1 MNKCRLVGRVP
12 HGVLPGGRN
21 EKPDNGLAT
30 RVGFFAP
37 SRFRRNDKGV
47 GQDPRGPDMKPF
59 ICVRST
65 RLLTY
70 TFVLLIGAILSVST
84 VRAEDHVS
92 LVKKGNEAFANADY
106 KKALEYYHMAET
118 DLPES
123 AELDYDVAGA
133 LHKDGA
139 YEQAVDEYT
148 KSLHTSDINLEAAAH
163 YNLGNTYFRM
173 EDYENAIKSYE
184 NALKINPED
193 MDAKYNLEL
202 ARKMLK
208 EQIKPQQ
215 QQQQQQQQ
223 QKQEKQQQNQ
233 QEQNQQ
239 EQQQQQQEQQEEQQQ
254 QEKPQPQPQE
264 QKEMSK
270 EDAERILNALRDDE
284 QDIQKKIRR
293 EVKAGN
299 YTGKDW

>member
-1 MNKCRLVGRVP
+1 MMSGEVSVTGQVTNTSLPRRLESSFSHFCLECLDFP
-12 HGVLPGGRN
+12 
-21 EKPDNGLAT
+21 
-30 RVGFFAP
+30 
-37 SRFRRNDKGV
+37 FRRNKS
-47 GQDPRGPDMKPF
+47 QNSRGPDMKPLVC
-59 ICVRST
+59 IKSL
-65 RLLTY
+65 RLLIY
-70 TFVLLIGAILSVST
+70 ALVFLIAAIPSISIVH
-84 VRAEDHVS
+84 AEDHVS
-92 LVKKGNEAFANADY
+92 LVKKGNEAFANDDY

-123 AELDYDVAGA
+123 PELNYNIAGA
-133 LHKDGA
+133 LHKEGA
-139 YEQAVDEYT
+139 YEQAVEKYNT
-148 KSLHTSDINLEAAAH
+148 ALKTTDIGLEAATH

-173 EDYENAIKSYE
+173 GDYQNSIKSYE
-184 NALKINPED
+184 NALNITPND

-215 QQQQQQQQ
+215 QPQQQQQ
-223 QKQEKQQQNQ
+223 QKQQEQQQQEQ
-233 QEQNQQ
+233 QQQNQQ
-239 EQQQQQQEQQEEQQQ
+239 EQQQQQPQQENQQQQQQQEQQQ
-254 QEKPQPQPQE
+254 QQSQPQE

-293 EVKAGN
+293 EAKTGN